1 MMNRTARKRR
11 NSRRG
16 SALLMVTIAMASSI
30 VLAGAYVASR
40 SDGTVVGANLASSSD
55 ARNRAESALAITSD
69 LLTRDEDWRTGHVD
83 GVIIDEQT
91 GDHGIKVTLTDLA
104 TGGAPDLST
113 VDVGA
118 EIIAHSN
125 GIERIAEATFFVPLP
140 AQSMALDLD
149 LGEFALFAGA
159 DIQINS
165 EAVVAPWDASP
176 ATHRGDPIRIA
187 TMLGRNG
194 GISIGNNAAVVDGVE
209 FSPNEGS
216 MGGNSLP
223 VSALP
228 DQITVPAPAPP
239 QAQAGEHYV
248 DDLPQ
253 RILGDVQTQDVELG
267 NGDVHELL
275 PGSSLLIDGDLQMS
289 SGATLRISGASEIVV
304 TGDVAM
310 DQSSIEVPVDAALT
324 LHIGGNLE
332 VRDSSIHEPGG
343 TSDDW
348 VSNIDRIR
356 LVSMAARE
364 SIAVWKFRG
373 STLMKGE
380 CYAPSSRIVMR
391 ERSMIVGR
399 LLAHRIRLDGCARL
413 LYDPSLDDRNG
424 YTASDGRLFDDT
436 GRVPDA
442 IREIETLAPEELVE
456 ASLKMNALVVGNVLT
471 THTPTPT
478 IEADQDRTRLSRR
491 ERRLQRHA
499 DRIDRMRD
507 MMHQT
512 VRQLEAFM
520 DVDRHVEFE
529 RFSTQSSMRV
539 RSIGSPHG
547 GHSHGGG
554 R

>member
-1 MMNRTARKRR
+1 MMKHNRVKRHTP
-11 NSRRG
+11 RRG

-69 LLTRDEDWRTGHVD
+69 LLARDEDWRTGHVD

-91 GDHGIKVTLTDLA
+91 DAHGIKVTLTDLA
-104 TGGAPDLST
+104 TGGAPNLST
-113 VDVGA
+113 VDVRA
-118 EIIAHSN
+118 EIIARSK
-125 GIERIAEATFFVPLP
+125 GIERIADATFFVPLP
-140 AQSMALDLD
+140 AQSMAIDLD

-165 EAVVAPWDASP
+165 EAVVAPWEASP
-176 ATHRGDPIRIA
+176 AAHRGDPIRIA
-187 TMLGRNG
+187 TMLGRPG

-209 FSPNEGS
+209 FTPNEVS

-223 VSALP
+223 VSTLP
-228 DQITVPAPAPP
+228 DQIAVPAPAPP
-239 QAQAGEHYV
+239 HTHTEENYI

-253 RILGDVQTQDVELG
+253 QILGDVWTQDVELG

-275 PGSSLLIDGDLQMS
+275 PGSSLLIEGDLEMS
-289 SGATLRISGASEIVV
+289 SGATLRISGTSEIVV

-324 LHIGGNLE
+324 MHIGGNLE
-332 VRDSSIHEPGG
+332 VRDSLIHEPGG

-380 CYAPSSRIVMR
+380 CYAPSTRIVMR

-399 LLAHRIRLDGCARL
+399 LLAHKIKLDGCAQL

-424 YTASDGRLFDDT
+424 YTAADGRLFDDT
-436 GRVPDA
+436 GKVPDA
-442 IREIETLAPEELVE
+442 IREIETLAPQELAE

-471 THTPTPT
+471 TQTPAPT
-478 IEADQDRTRLSRR
+478 VEATRDGTRLSRR
-491 ERRLQRHA
+491 ERRLQRHE
-499 DRIDRMRD
+499 DRMHRMRD
-507 MMHQT
+507 MMRQT
-512 VRQLEAFM
+512 VTHLEAFM
-520 DVDRHVEFE
+520 DVEMHVEFE

-539 RSIGSPHG
+539 RSIGSPHAA
-547 GHSHGGG
+547 HSHGGG